1 MATRAELLNLL
12 KQSRYTYR
20 WGAIAVFD
28 GANIAQRL
36 ADHYSLMVHGPAALK
51 PITAE
56 RIYLLPDH
64 SAYATLH
71 GLVLAAPRIDFVSN
85 SLQDSQMRVSFELAM
100 GVYTEQRVPLT
111 SATAIKRMINAGVG
125 RSYTFSFDVNLNV
138 AEGDVDQYGAVQ
150 LKLGGGTNPR
160 CDLGSSDLAQYEVG
174 QFLLEQI
181 KLRYGDRAVTLPL
194 GWIETDR
201 GHTLPSKFMLRTQAK
216 PGSTTGEGALVL
228 LIARRDGAL
237 GDIPADRDFPYL
249 IPDDLGSSPGATI
262 LVSNYN
268 PKLLDGEAE
277 AVFGQI
283 LFPNERYFS
292 TVERHTDTLD
302 EVVFGRLERP
312 AAAQRA
318 VRPQLNEVGVTAQ
331 LLTVEVGGTP
341 RPVTVRASSDSSQ
354 VWQWG
359 LRVEGLG
366 SLAGNGAQAVY
377 TPPRQ
382 LEDDQKVLLQ
392 WVTARHA
399 ASGRYHE
406 VCILLQAGSNGIAV
420 NPLLSTEIGPGFSFP
435 ISAGGPSEDTPGI
448 KVSWKV
454 LGEGAIVNKQYVAP
468 SNPTVDID
476 VIVYECSYLT
486 DAGAVYPLG
495 FGYGIVQLN
504 TRETVPHWQTLV
516 LKLKA
521 TSTGARP
528 YNNGLHQLAITVTWD
543 TGTNGLPVLP
553 EELATLR
560 LVFHDG
566 REVPLLPDTLEGLT
580 MPDSGSTDPVSKW
593 AFKTQPNRFTPAKG
607 PTGLSQPVGPSESK
621 EVTFYLHTLDVLP
634 ARFAVRLTDI
644 SNQEHTSS
652 DSGGEQ
658 DERIL
663 TVTPEHV
670 PLYSAYNFE
679 IKRKRVE
686 GGYTSND
693 PSEPIGTPEEP
704 NFTRYFTTVDYW
716 NYQLLFNGE
725 RVSFVRLQW
734 EEDGP
739 GVRWGSQVAN
749 EDGFSYL
756 GYVLNPVV
764 REPVPQ
770 THVRY
775 ATELYNPVLY
785 NSDTFLG
792 EVPHSTIIQ
801 GERGDAGTL
810 LISLN
815 REVKIF
821 YRQKKLIPGFDLE
834 RPFTVVLWDQNGSRH
849 RIQFAFEGDER
860 NKITT
865 SIQPV

>member
-12 KQSRYTYR
+12 KQSAYTYR

-28 GANIAQRL
+28 GADIAQRL
-36 ADHYSLMVHGPAALK
+36 TDHYSLMVHGPAALK
-51 PITAE
+51 RITAE

-64 SAYATLH
+64 SAYITLQ

-85 SLQDSQMRVSFELAM
+85 SLQDSQMRVSFELVT
-100 GVYTEQRVPLT
+100 GVYTEQSVPLS
-111 SATAIKRMINAGVG
+111 SATAIKRIINVGVG
-125 RSYTFSFDVNLNV
+125 RSYTFSFDVDLNV
-138 AEGDVDQYGAVQ
+138 VEGEILQYGDVQ
-150 LKLGGGTNPR
+150 LTLGEGTNPR
-160 CDLGSSDLAQYEVG
+160 CDLGSSDATQHEVAR
-174 QFLLEQI
+174 FLFEQI

-194 GWIETDR
+194 GWIKTDR
-201 GHTLPSKFMLRTQAK
+201 GHTLPSKFIFRTQAK

-228 LIARRDGAL
+228 FIARRDGAVGVIP
-237 GDIPADRDFPYL
+237 GDGALPYL

-262 LVSNYN
+262 LVSKSYT
-268 PKLLDGEAE
+268 KLFDGEAE
-277 AVFGQI
+277 ALFGQI
-283 LFPNERYFS
+283 LFPNEQYFS
-292 TVERHTDTLD
+292 TVERHTDTVD
-302 EVVFGRLERP
+302 EVFFGRMQRP

-318 VRPQLNEVGVTAQ
+318 VRPQLNGVGVTAQ
-331 LLTVEVGGTP
+331 LVTVEVGGTP

-359 LRVEGLG
+359 LRVQGLG
-366 SLAGNGAQAVY
+366 SLAGSGAQAVY

-382 LEDDQKVLLQ
+382 LENDQKVLLQ
-392 WVTARHA
+392 WVTARHVP
-399 ASGRYHE
+399 SGRYHE

-420 NPLLSTEIGPGFSFP
+420 NPPLSTEIGPGYSFP
-435 ISAGGPSEDTPGI
+435 VSAGGPGEDTPGI

-454 LGEGAIVNKQYVAP
+454 LGEGAIVSKQYVAP
-468 SNPTVDID
+468 RIPTVDID

-495 FGYGIVQLN
+495 FGYGIVQLD

-521 TSTGARP
+521 TAAGARP
-528 YNNGLHQLAITVTWD
+528 YNNGLQQLAVTVTWD
-543 TGTNGLPVLP
+543 TGTNGPPVLP

-560 LVFHDG
+560 LVFNDG
-566 REVPLLPDTLEGLT
+566 RELPLLPDTVEGLT
-580 MPDSGSTDPVSKW
+580 TPDSGSTDPVSKW
-593 AFKTQPNRFTPAKG
+593 AYKTQPNRFTPATG
-607 PTGLSQPVGPSESK
+607 PVGLSQPVEPSESK
-621 EVTFYLHTLDVLP
+621 EVRFYLQTLDVLP

-644 SNQEHTSS
+644 FNQEHTSS

-739 GVRWGSQVAN
+739 GVKWGSQVNN

-764 REPVPQ
+764 RETVPQ

-792 EVPHSTIIQ
+792 EVPHSKIIQ
-801 GERGDAGTL
+801 GDRGDVGTL

-815 REVKIF
+815 REVNIF
-821 YRQKKLIPGFDLE
+821 YRQKHLIPGFDLE
-834 RPFTVVLWDQNGSRH
+834 RPFTVVLWDENGSRH
-849 RIQFAFEGDER
+849 RIQFAFEGEER